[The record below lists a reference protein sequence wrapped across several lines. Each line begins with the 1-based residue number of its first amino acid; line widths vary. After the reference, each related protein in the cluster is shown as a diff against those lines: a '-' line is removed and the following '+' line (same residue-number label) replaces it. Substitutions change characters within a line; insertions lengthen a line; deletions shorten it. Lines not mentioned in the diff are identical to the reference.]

1 MTSQQISY
9 AGRDI
14 PFTLRLN
21 QRKRVRIEVL
31 PSGHVQVLAPAG
43 TPQDAVLQIVQRKA
57 RWIARQQRYFRQFEP
72 RTTTREYVSGETH
85 LYLGRRYRLKIHAFD
100 GVEHVKLAGGY
111 FHVFCKEAGD
121 REAKC
126 LLLDAWY
133 KRRAAS
139 VFADS
144 LRRVLCARALRGV
157 GNPELS
163 IRRMRRRW
171 GSCTSTGRI
180 LLNLYLIRAPRQCI
194 DYVVAHELCHLLVPN
209 HSGEFVRLLRRVV
222 PDWEARKALLE
233 QIAA

>member
-1 MTSQQISY
+1 MTTHQISY

-14 PFTLRLN
+14 PFSLQLG

-31 PSGHVQVLAPAG
+31 PSGRVQVLAPAG
-43 TPQDAVLQIVQRKA
+43 TARNAVLQVVQRKA
-57 RWIARQQRYFRQFEP
+57 RWIARQQRYFQQFEP

-85 LYLGRRYRLKIHAFD
+85 LYLGRRYRLKVHAVD
-100 GVEHVKLAGGY
+100 GAEHVKLAGGY
-111 FHVFCKEAGD
+111 LHVFCKEAGD
-121 REAKC
+121 QAVKRR
-126 LLLDAWY
+126 LLDDWY
-133 KRRAAS
+133 KDRAVH

-144 LRRVLCARALRGV
+144 LVRMQSAKPFSELEAPA
-157 GNPELS
+157 LS

-171 GSCTSTGRI
+171 GSCTAAGRI
-180 LLNLYLIRAPRQCI
+180 LLNLYLIRAPRRCI
-194 DYVVAHELCHLLVPN
+194 DYVVAHELCHLVVPN